1 MGLSHSDRLGCSA
14 AGRIDARNGERRL
27 KPALHDEPE
36 GPPIQVGDCYSRDSA
51 RKPGARLGP
60 TTRSLTLLSDALDR
74 LAGSVIQEAFAD
86 RLSNAR
92 AVQTALREQ
101 LGRIP
106 MINETIGESQ
116 L

>member
-1 MGLSHSDRLGCSA
+1 MMGPRAHRFKLEIAIA
-14 AGRIDARNGERRL
+14 AIA
-27 KPALHDEPE
+27 PA
-36 GPPIQVGDCYSRDSA
+36 
-51 RKPGARLGP
+51 KPGARLGP

-74 LAGSVIQEAFAD
+74 LSGSVIQEAFAD

-106 MINETIGESQ
+106 MINETIGEAQ